1 MSYNGSLNP
10 NNNYPIMTQSQWDS
24 APFNQ
29 ADLPEETFDT
39 TVSYCL
45 SRDAPVTT
53 DDYED
58 EDGKLVMCSPNEAYE
73 TRYKSMENIIDFARE
88 AALYFLE
95 HKDYKVRPKFT
106 LQKMVD
112 SCIGWTVDEFN
123 VEQV

>member
-10 NNNYPIMTQSQWDS
+10 NNNYPIMTQRQWDE

-29 ADLPEETFDT
+29 VDPPEEAFDT

-45 SRDAPVTT
+45 SRDASVTT
-53 DDYED
+53 DDYEE
-58 EDGKLVMCSPNEAYE
+58 EDDKLVMCNPNDSYE
-73 TRYKSMENIIDFARE
+73 ENYKSIESIIDFARE
-88 AALYFLE
+88 AALYFLDR
-95 HKDYKVRPKFT
+95 KNYKVRPKHT

-112 SCIGWTVDEFN
+112 SCTGWTVDEFN